1 MKASMSEEI
10 VPSVTFDDS
19 PETTSEISINDRR
32 QYIARIPLEVPMR
45 VASFRFSASA
55 CTIDVSV
62 SGLQVRTR
70 LPLTLGERVI
80 LTFQDD
86 ENISALNIC
95 AEIVRLIR
103 DPERSDSRLHNPKGL
118 NELFAEVARLTM
130 DSHGSG
136 NFCYGLRILNDDVTM
151 WQNFVRMRAL

>member
-1 MKASMSEEI
+1 MKAIMSEEI
-10 VPSVTFDDS
+10 VAPVTLDDS
-19 PETTSEISINDRR
+19 SATTSELSINDRR

-55 CTIDVSV
+55 STIDISV

-80 LTFQDD
+80 LTIEDDQD
-86 ENISALNIC
+86 ISSLNIC

-103 DPERSDSRLHNPKGL
+103 DPEQNASRLHNPKSL
-118 NELFAEVARLTM
+118 NELFAEVARLTIEG
-130 DSHGSG
+130 DGSG
-136 NFCYGLRILNDDVTM
+136 NFCYGLRILSDDVTI
-151 WQNFVRMRAL
+151 WQNFVRMQVL